1 MAFSNPVVGG
11 EGGELIRD
19 SIKSPNFVAGV
30 SGWIIRRDGSAEFNN
45 VNIRF
50 DLTAGSIVVGP
61 NTGPQ
66 VIIRYDGTHG
76 TIEFPTNRPIEDRV
90 AFIRSRVVSPGTA
103 AENLMLELNSPT
115 TDNGGD
121 WAYLELDSGEDSPGL
136 QRWIGGVTNSIGP
149 QKTEIEITEPTTV
162 LYSPEVQTDNE
173 LFIGTNEI
181 DANYPERIVAGKVAS
196 GTTTTAIGTGAATA
210 IGGAGMSSVRLV
222 DQVVYECNVSVP
234 LSAVATSSAAGTQ
247 RVTWSL
253 WRGAVGTGTRVG
265 NLNRK
270 FKVGAVGAM
279 QEDVSLS
286 FLWVNTVADGTYAL
300 NLAAQHT
307 QGTDSLQAIVNSEF
321 FIEVERKGLRSMY
334 ENL

>member
-11 EGGELIRD
+11 EGGELIRA

-45 VNIRF
+45 IVIRF
-50 DLTAGSIVVGP
+50 DVVAGSIVVGP
-61 NTGPQ
+61 ATGPQ
-66 VIIRYDGTHG
+66 VIIRYTGTEG
-76 TIEFPTNRPIEDRV
+76 IIEFPTNRPIEDGI

-103 AENLMLELNSPT
+103 AENLLLELRSPT
-115 TDNGGD
+115 VDNGGD
-121 WAYLELDSGEDSPGL
+121 WAFLELDSGEDSPGL
-136 QRWIGGVTNSIGP
+136 QRWIAGVTNSIGP
-149 QKTEIEITEPTTV
+149 QKSEIEITEPTIV
-162 LYSPEVQTDNE
+162 MHSPEVQTDNE
-173 LFIGTNEI
+173 LFISTGTT
-181 DANYPERIVAGKVAS
+181 DGNYPVRIVQGKVAS

-210 IGGAGMSSVRLV
+210 IGGAGMSSVRLI
-222 DQVVYECNVSVP
+222 DQVVYKVNVQVA

-253 WRGAVGTGTRVG
+253 WRGAVGTGTRVA
-265 NLNRK
+265 NLNRI

-279 QEDVSLS
+279 QEDVRFS
-286 FLWVNTVADGTYAL
+286 FLWVNTAVDGTYAL

-307 QGTDSLQAIVNSEF
+307 QGTDSLQAIVNTEF